1 MNVMKKRVLFL
12 CIHNSARSQ
21 MAAAFLTQIGG
32 DRFEVESAGL
42 EPGKLN
48 PLAVEAMRHAGI
60 DISRNGTQ
68 SVFELFKS
76 GKRFQYVISVCDEA
90 SAERCPIFPGVTTR
104 MNWSF
109 DDPSAFTGTQ
119 EDRLRQTIRVRDE
132 IRERVRKWVEE
143 EEADMPLY
151 GRTR

>member
-1 MNVMKKRVLFL
+1 MNVTKKRVLFL

-21 MAAAFLTQIGG
+21 MAEAFLKQIAS
-32 DRFEVESAGL
+32 DRFDVESAGL

-48 PLAVEAMRHAGI
+48 PLAVEAMRNAGI

-68 SVFELFKS
+68 SVFALFKS

-119 EDRLRQTIRVRDE
+119 DERLHQTIRVRDQ

-143 EEADMPLY
+143 EEPDMPLY
-151 GRTR
+151 GRSR

>member
-1 MNVMKKRVLFL
+1 MKKRVLFL

-21 MAAAFLTQIGG
+21 MAAAFLTQIAG

-48 PLAVEAMRHAGI
+48 PLAVEAMRNAGI

-68 SVFELFKS
+68 SAFELFKS

-104 MNWSF
+104 MHWSF
-109 DDPSAFTGTQ
+109 DDPSAFAGTQ

-143 EEADMPLY
+143 EEANTPLY